1 MTKTQQIADSLLERI
16 QRRQLC
22 GRIPSGKV
30 IAEEYHVALMTAVN
44 ALKILEKKGY
54 VIRIPRKGTFTA
66 EPQQKTLKIFCN
78 KNPSPFFAVVSEL
91 VHKWDPEYEL
101 VKANNA
107 EEADLIQWTTLS
119 GLLKSHIDVF
129 PLSKER
135 ETRLRQQK
143 HFWSQL
149 FDLHCRNGLLCGVPY
164 MFSPV
169 LLNYNRKIMR
179 ELEKDFSAADLTME
193 HFITLLRLA
202 SERGYHGIDL
212 SSFAIMFF
220 LAVANA
226 LADGTPDSGALL
238 KAARYLKEIKKYSG
252 GSFAEGKTLFTLAPR
267 NNYFHDKFSD
277 YDISPLPAVNGVR
290 CNPAASGTLVVS
302 SQASIPE
309 RLHDLCE
316 LLLSEESQRKLTVEK
331 FGIAMDRS
339 VAMDSMDSSGRRD
352 DFYFSEV
359 KNIRLSHYDYEP
371 DTLQE
376 IALLVIDFQDDVI
389 GFDDFESGL
398 LKAMKDQFRAQQRR
412 KRFLRLNDFDH
423 KPHQGY

>member
-1 MTKTQQIADSLLERI
+1 MDTMTKTQQIADSLLERI

-143 HFWSQL
+143 HFWSQ
-149 FDLHCRNGLLCGVPY
+149 
-164 MFSPV
+164 
-169 LLNYNRKIMR
+169 
-179 ELEKDFSAADLTME
+179 T
-193 HFITLLRLA
+193 
-202 SERGYHGIDL
+202 
-212 SSFAIMFF
+212 
-220 LAVANA
+220 
-226 LADGTPDSGALL
+226 
-238 KAARYLKEIKKYSG
+238 
-252 GSFAEGKTLFTLAPR
+252 
-267 NNYFHDKFSD
+267 
-277 YDISPLPAVNGVR
+277 
-290 CNPAASGTLVVS
+290 
-302 SQASIPE
+302 
-309 RLHDLCE
+309 
-316 LLLSEESQRKLTVEK
+316 
-331 FGIAMDRS
+331 
-339 VAMDSMDSSGRRD
+339 
-352 DFYFSEV
+352 
-359 KNIRLSHYDYEP
+359 
-371 DTLQE
+371 
-376 IALLVIDFQDDVI
+376 
-389 GFDDFESGL
+389 
-398 LKAMKDQFRAQQRR
+398 
-412 KRFLRLNDFDH
+412 
-423 KPHQGY
+423 